1 MNVLGGCAHVA
12 HISLTQAKLSE
23 VKVTCQKHVPHL
35 AKYISIRD
43 VDQMSNKFHWT
54 LCLFYINSDAKWT
67 SERSDWSDQL
77 RLNKKMNEWISHH
90 VKSTI

>member
-1 MNVLGGCAHVA
+1 MNVLGDCAHVA

-43 VDQMSNKFHWT
+43 VDQMSNKFH
-54 LCLFYINSDAKWT
+54 
-67 SERSDWSDQL
+67 
-77 RLNKKMNEWISHH
+77 
-90 VKSTI
+90 